1 MILIYENDKMLWNVL
16 WLLIC
21 KFEVINK
28 LINSACKQHIF
39 KCFILIEP
47 LVLLWHVLNHNIKV
61 LT

>member
-1 MILIYENDKMLWNVL
+1 MIMKIILIYENDEMLSRNVL

-28 LINSACKQHIF
+28 LINSVGKQHIF

-47 LVLLWHVLNHNIKV
+47 LVLL
-61 LT
+61 